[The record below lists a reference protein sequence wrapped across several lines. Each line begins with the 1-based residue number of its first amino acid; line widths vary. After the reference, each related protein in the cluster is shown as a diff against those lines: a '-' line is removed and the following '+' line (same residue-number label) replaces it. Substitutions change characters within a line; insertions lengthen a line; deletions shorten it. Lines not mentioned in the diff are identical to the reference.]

1 MSRKRPALGRGLGA
15 LLPSPPPPE
24 HRPPAASGDAAPPSV
39 PAAADRSGLRTVP
52 IEHLR
57 PSPDQPRKRFEEG
70 PLDELAA
77 SIRAQGIIQPIVVAP
92 LPDGST
98 DEARYLIIAGERR
111 WRAAQRAGL
120 HEVPVVVRHT
130 LDQDRLEL
138 ALIENIQRADLNP
151 IEEARAFA
159 GLIDLRD
166 YTQEQLAERVG
177 KDRTTI
183 TNALRLLRLPERVQD
198 LVREGRLSMGHARAL
213 LGLPHERDMTALAA
227 EVVRGK
233 LSVRATE
240 RAVRNRS
247 AEARAETGNDAGDA
261 AHARTDDDE
270 TRRRKIIVDEL
281 ETRLRRRLGV
291 RVRLKPGKQHG
302 AGTLEIPYQTLDE
315 LDRLLQVIL
324 DRGSP

>member
-15 LLPSPPPPE
+15 LLPAPERRPTTAPTEETPQVTESPQ
-24 HRPPAASGDAAPPSV
+24 
-39 PAAADRSGLRTVP
+39 RSGLRTVP

-92 LPDGST
+92 LPDG
-98 DEARYLIIAGERR
+98 DGDDGARYLIVAGERR

-130 LDQDRLEL
+130 PEQDRLEL

-151 IEEARAFA
+151 IEEAKAFA
-159 GLIDLRD
+159 ALIELRE
-166 YTQEQLAERVG
+166 YTQEQLAERLG
-177 KDRTTI
+177 KDRSTI
-183 TNALRLLRLPERVQD
+183 TNALRLLRLPDRVQG

-213 LGLPHERDMTALAA
+213 LGLQHERDMTALAA

-240 RAVRNRS
+240 QAVRKRS
-247 AEARAETGNDAGDA
+247 AEARAQ
-261 AHARTDDDE
+261 TDVESGAEDDE
-270 TRRRKIIVDEL
+270 ARRRKIIVDEL

-291 RVRLKPGKQHG
+291 RVRLRPGKQQG
-302 AGTLEIPYQTLDE
+302 AGTLEIPYGTLDE
-315 LDRLLQVIL
+315 LDRLLHVIL
-324 DRGSP
+324 D

>member
-15 LLPSPPPPE
+15 LLPST
-24 HRPPAASGDAAPPSV
+24 PAPAVRVTEEPASSGSAEAGTS
-39 PAAADRSGLRTVP
+39 SGLRTVP
-52 IEHLR
+52 IEHVR
-57 PSPDQPRKRFEEG
+57 PSPDQPRKRFEDG
-70 PLDELAA
+70 ALDELAA

-92 LPDGST
+92 LSGLDADG
-98 DEARYLIIAGERR
+98 ARYMIVAGERR

-130 LDQDRLEL
+130 PDEDRLEL

-159 GLIDLRD
+159 QLIELRD
-166 YTQEQLAERVG
+166 YTQEQLAERLG
-177 KDRTTI
+177 KDRTTVS
-183 TNALRLLRLPERVQD
+183 NALRLLRLPDRVQD

-213 LGLPHERDMTALAA
+213 LGLPHERDITALAQ

-240 RAVRNRS
+240 LAVRKRS
-247 AEARAETGNDAGDA
+247 AEARKEAEPDGAGD
-261 AHARTDDDE
+261 DE
-270 TRRRKIIVDEL
+270 SRRRKIIVEEL

-291 RVRLKPGKQHG
+291 RVRLRPSAKKG
-302 AGTLEIPYQTLDE
+302 AGTVEIPYQSLDE
-315 LDRLLQVIL
+315 LDRLLHVIL
-324 DRGSP
+324 SEP